1 MNPNEIAI
9 RYDLNLDQV
18 NTILEGLGQLPFNRV
33 DQLVNGMRT
42 IALSALREAELAAQ
56 VEDQA
61 AANPNEEGAQV

>member
-1 MNPNEIAI
+1 MNPNEVAI

-42 IALSALREAELAAQ
+42 IALGALREAELAAQ
-56 VEDQA
+56 VEAQA

>member
-1 MNPNEIAI
+1 MNPNEVVI
-9 RYDLNLDQV
+9 RYDLNIEQV

-42 IALSALREAELAAQ
+42 IALSALREAELEAQ
-56 VEDQA
+56 VEAQA

>member
-1 MNPNEIAI
+1 MNPNEVVI
-9 RYDLNLDQV
+9 RYDLNIDQV

-42 IALSALREAELAAQ
+42 IALSALREAELEAQ
-56 VEDQA
+56 VEAQA

>member
-1 MNPNEIAI
+1 MNPNEVVI
-9 RYDLNLDQV
+9 RYDLNIEQV

-56 VEDQA
+56 VEAQA
-61 AANPNEEGAQV
+61 VANPNEEGAQV

>member
-1 MNPNEIAI
+1 MNPNEVAI

>member
-1 MNPNEIAI
+1 MNPNEVAI

-42 IALSALREAELAAQ
+42 IALSALREAELEAQ
-56 VEDQA
+56 VEAQA

>member
-1 MNPNEIAI
+1 MNPNEVVI
-9 RYDLNLDQV
+9 RYDLNIEQV

-56 VEDQA
+56 VEAQA

>member
-1 MNPNEIAI
+1 MNPNEVAI

-56 VEDQA
+56 VEAQA

>member
-1 MNPNEIAI
+1 MNPNEVVI

-42 IALSALREAELAAQ
+42 IALNALREAELSEQ
-56 VEDQA
+56 VEAQA